1 MDPNMI
7 RSEGDLIIRFNPDKT
22 HQVADEIVELI
33 VSKKMSYA
41 EARETLD
48 IANEEI
54 KHLELVK

>member
-1 MDPNMI
+1 MI